1 MYSRSFPSKIE
12 DWSSGRLYTRF
23 YDVGQSHVGQ
33 LFRNLQFVDTR
44 DIFWIWFSMKTVLL
58 FPFPSPQTILREI
71 IMKVFQTICAWITGG
86 TPLVFYR
93 ETPLAG
99 VVFPLRRVFPV
110 ARVSLPLPLKTKRQ
124 WILFCLLS
132 KGGPVW
138 IGRYQGLAHLRKW
151 STIEH
156 HRQGCPCPAQE
167 ATVSSMLSCTQHT
180 QLQEPSFGP
189 LCKGIQSFLI
199 KCFKCCILSR
209 FTRVKLGMIIERS
222 KFPQIANVRFG

>member
-1 MYSRSFPSKIE
+1 
-12 DWSSGRLYTRF
+12 
-23 YDVGQSHVGQ
+23 
-33 LFRNLQFVDTR
+33 
-44 DIFWIWFSMKTVLL
+44 MKTVLL

-71 IMKVFQTICAWITGG
+71 MMKVFQTICAWITGG

-93 ETPLAG
+93 ETPLAR

-110 ARVSLPLPLKTKRQ
+110 ARLSLPLPLKTMRQ

-167 ATVSSMLSCTQHT
+167 ATVSSMLSCTRHT

-189 LCKGIQSFLI
+189 LWKGIQSFLI

-209 FTRVKLGMIIERS
+209 FTRVGRHDYREIKVSAECKHQIRLKKYPRS
-222 KFPQIANVRFG
+222 CPHIFETAYFLPKVVWTGP